1 MLLVQSS
8 ELDVRQAF
16 DTLEASRILGNPS
29 TTQEDVELDDLFEFT
44 TLVKGCSVVV
54 QLVVAKLK
62 QRVMKATRVTRR
74 GRVSQLPNPDG
85 AWR

>member
-29 TTQEDVELDDLFEFT
+29 TTQEDVEFDDLFEFT
-44 TLVKGCSVVV
+44 TLIKGCGVIV

-62 QRVMKATRVTRR
+62 QRVMKAARVTRR
-74 GRVSQLPNPDG
+74 GRVSQLPNSDG